1 VDEPFRSEPGPVVT
15 RIGEALIVTLPREID
30 DAALLGLRAG
40 VLDRVRRT
48 RIRAVIFE
56 ASGLDLIDAA
66 EFHGLAAVAGGAVW
80 LGVRAMLVGL
90 SAGIVAYLVDAAV
103 DTSAFEPFGTLDDAL
118 AALGRGDRRDGAP
131 LDAATGA
138 PRPENESGP
147 AELA

>member
-1 VDEPFRSEPGPVVT
+1 MAEHFGGGPGPVVT

-30 DAALLGLRAG
+30 DAALESLRSG

-48 RIRAVIFE
+48 RVRAVVFE

-66 EFHGLAAVAGGAVW
+66 EFHALSSVARGAVW

-118 AALGRGDRRDGAP
+118 AVLGRGERNDLASAGTPDGA
-131 LDAATGA
+131 
-138 PRPENESGP
+138 RPGDESGP
-147 AELA
+147 AEVA

>member
-1 VDEPFRSEPGPVVT
+1 VGEPFRSEPGPVVT

-30 DAALLGLRAG
+30 DPALQSLRQG

-48 RIRAVIFE
+48 RVRAVIFE

-66 EFHGLAAVAGGAVW
+66 EFHALSSVARGAVW

-90 SAGIVAYLVDAAV
+90 SAGIVAYLVDAAI

-118 AALGRGDRRDGAP
+118 AVLGRGERNGRATEGTPDDERPGAEGGT
-131 LDAATGA
+131 AAVA
-138 PRPENESGP
+138 
-147 AELA
+147 